1 MKKYLAIKN
10 ALLTLVVST
19 IYYKSIFAEATVFM
33 RIAGTIV
40 IFVALM
46 GLLQNADDCFMNT
59 INYSEKEKSASVGKP

>member
-1 MKKYLAIKN
+1 MRKYLAIKN

-19 IYYKSIFAEATVFM
+19 IYYKSVFAEATVFM

-46 GLLQNADDCFMNT
+46 GLLQNADDCFMQT
-59 INYSEKEKSASVGKP
+59 VEYSENKKSA